1 MLTVGIIHVLW
12 MLISK
17 IQKNNVQCGCF
28 FFYLVYRKGRLN
40 WTEKEERDCP
50 LL

>member
-28 FFYLVYRKGRLN
+28 FSIWFI
-40 WTEKEERDCP
+40 EKVD
-50 LL
+50 